1 MFEFD
6 KRKVPEIGL
15 QSSWG
20 MTDGAIND
28 VYKAGDWSFET
39 AEGSDLRYAES
50 AIYAWIAWYNLL
62 ATIDHKEKS

>member
-6 KRKVPEIGL
+6 ERKVPEIGL

-39 AEGSDLRYAES
+39 AEGSDLGGERGAVGGGEG
-50 AIYAWIAWYNLL
+50 AGAGAQHEGLV
-62 ATIDHKEKS
+62 E